1 MILMI
6 FLVTLIMES
15 APEKLCPLRASIDI
29 LEGEYF
35 FLCYLE
41 SRQEHCQEES
51 YTINWYKESAGKQ
64 QVIKET
70 RRIVT
75 QMNFL
80 EFWPAELSDSGNYSV
95 IHSNGKQNVTIQKWT
110 LNVLERN
117 KSSCFNENHLTTD
130 IKSAGTGHSLKCSD
144 LSVHENDSI
153 TWYKDCKN
161 YEHETER
168 ELHFRALTVQNSGIY
183 TCKILISHEGMMY
196 HSTNTIKLVVEE
208 DAPEAFTL
216 EIVGRDEEIETEIGK
231 EEIFNCTG
239 SLGDYMQED
248 ATLYWLIN
256 QTFPEQC
263 TGIPENEPPT
273 CEEELK
279 TLQLGNKFY
288 ITRLLRIKK
297 VRDED
302 MHHNFTCRLQADET
316 TQMKIVKL
324 KKGKIQDL
332 PVHVFT
338 TGMVLA
344 LLFSFVAIA
353 VVFVLVMFRVDFILF
368 YRNICRRD
376 DTAGDGKEYDAFVSY
391 LKDCVSP
398 TEEERE
404 FALKVLPMILEENF
418 GYKLCIFE
426 RDVFPGGALVD
437 DIHSFIDKSRRL
449 IIILSQNYVSDR
461 AIYELESG
469 LHKALVERKTKIIL
483 IEYMPISDYNFLPES
498 LSLLPSKRVVKWK
511 KDKSLPVNSR
521 FWKNLRYLM
530 PAKPIKTKTKG
541 HYNNLDSGSETG
553 LRAVTLMQ
561 SYNNSV
567 D

>member
-70 RRIVT
+70 RRIVS

-95 IHSNGKQNVTIQKWT
+95 IYSNGKQNVTIQKWT

-117 KSSCFNENHLTTD
+117 KSSCFNENHLTTE

-196 HSTNTIKLVVEE
+196 HSTNTIKLVVKE
-208 DAPEAFTL
+208 DVPEAFTL

-248 ATLYWLIN
+248 ASLYWLIN

-263 TGIPENEPPT
+263 TGIPENEPSI

-297 VRDED
+297 VREDD
-302 MHHNFTCRLQADET
+302 MHHNFTCMLQADET
-316 TQMKIVKL
+316 TQIKIVKL
-324 KKGKIQDL
+324 RKGKIQDL

-338 TGMVLA
+338 TGMILA
-344 LLFSFVAIA
+344 LLFPFVAIA
-353 VVFVLVMFRVDFILF
+353 VVFLFVMFRVDFILF

-541 HYNNLDSGSETG
+541 HYSNLDSGSETAQPWTEG
-553 LRAVTLMQ
+553 CDFNTII
-561 SYNNSV
+561 
-567 D
+567 

>member
-64 QVIKET
+64 QVIKQT
-70 RRIVT
+70 RRIVS

-95 IHSNGKQNVTIQKWT
+95 IHSNGKQNITIQKWT

-117 KSSCFNENHLTTD
+117 KSSCFNENHLTTE

-183 TCKILISHEGMMY
+183 TCKILISHEGTIY

-248 ATLYWLIN
+248 ASLYWLIN

-263 TGIPENEPPT
+263 TGIPENEPSI

-297 VRDED
+297 VREED

-316 TQMKIVKL
+316 TQIKIVKL

-338 TGMVLA
+338 TAMVLA
-344 LLFSFVAIA
+344 LLFPFVAIA
-353 VVFVLVMFRVDFILF
+353 VVFVFVMFRVDFVLF

-530 PAKPIKTKTKG
+530 PAKPIETKTKG
-541 HYNNLDSGSETG
+541 HYSNLESGSETAQPWTEG
-553 LRAVTLMQ
+553 CDFNAII
-561 SYNNSV
+561 
-567 D
+567 

>member
-1 MILMI
+1 MTLII
-6 FLVTLIMES
+6 FFVMLIMES
-15 APEKLCPLRASIDI
+15 AAAKLCPLRASIDI

-41 SRQEHCQEES
+41 SRQERFQEEG
-51 YTINWYKESAGKQ
+51 YTINWYKETAGKQ
-64 QVIKET
+64 QLIKET
-70 RRIVT
+70 HRIVS

-80 EFWPAELSDSGNYSV
+80 EFWPAELSDSGDYSV

-117 KSSCFNENHLTTD
+117 KSSCFNENHLTTE
-130 IKSAGTGHSLKCSD
+130 IKSAGVGHSLKCND
-144 LSVHENDSI
+144 LSVYENDSI

-168 ELHFRALTVQNSGIY
+168 ELNFRSLTVQNSGIY
-183 TCKILISHEGMMY
+183 TCKILISREGTIY

-216 EIVGRDEEIETEIGK
+216 EIVGHHEEIETEIGK
-231 EEIFNCTG
+231 EEILNCTG
-239 SLGDYMQED
+239 FLGNYMKED
-248 ATLYWLIN
+248 ASLYWLIN

-263 TGIPENEPPT
+263 TGIPENEPSI

-279 TLQLGNKFY
+279 KLQLGNKFY

-302 MHHNFTCRLQADET
+302 MHHNFTCMLQADEST
-316 TQMKIVKL
+316 RIKIVKL
-324 KKGKIQDL
+324 KKGKTQDL
-332 PVHVFT
+332 PVHIFT

-344 LLFSFVAIA
+344 LLFPFVAVA
-353 VVFVLVMFRVDFILF
+353 LAFVFVMFRVDFVLF
-368 YRNICRRD
+368 YRSICRRD

-398 TEEERE
+398 IEEERE
-404 FALKVLPMILEENF
+404 FALKILPMILEENF

-426 RDVFPGGALVD
+426 RDVFPGGAFVD

-469 LHKALVERKTKIIL
+469 LHKSLVERKTKIIL

-530 PAKPIKTKTKG
+530 PAKPIKIKTRG
-541 HYNNLDSGSETG
+541 HYNNLDLGSEAAQPWNEG
-553 LRAVTLMQ
+553 CGFNAIV
-561 SYNNSV
+561 
-567 D
+567 